1 MCKLPS
7 NTIHHPG
14 HLGTTGFY
22 RNSAVTLVCRH
33 ILQIF
38 QNMLSLKN
46 IYIYILSLKVKY
58 KALKWVDSSLG
69 HEEQNP
75 PSLVLTNKLFQ

>member
-7 NTIHHPG
+7 NTIHLPG
-14 HLGTTGFY
+14 HLSRTGFY

-33 ILQIF
+33 ILEIF
-38 QNMLSLKN
+38 QNMLSLK
-46 IYIYILSLKVKY
+46 LKY
-58 KALKWVDSSLG
+58 KALKWVKSSLG

-75 PSLVLTNKLFQ
+75 PSLMLTNKMFR

>member
-1 MCKLPS
+1 M
-7 NTIHHPG
+7 
-14 HLGTTGFY
+14 
-22 RNSAVTLVCRH
+22 
-33 ILQIF
+33 
-38 QNMLSLKN
+38 
-46 IYIYILSLKVKY
+46 LSLKVKY